1 MSLFTH
7 FFAWG
12 HDRMTLR
19 KMERMFQTRPDPYD
33 YATSSYEQAR
43 LKSMADAVSDRRYGS
58 ALEIGCGEGF
68 FTETLAAVADDVIAL
83 DIAATPLGRARARL
97 AALSDRIAFV
107 EANIREWL
115 PPVGRT
121 FDLIVAS
128 DILYYLGERNDG
140 VRLFHE
146 TEFRSLLARVT
157 GWLAPATAGR
167 PGGRM
172 LLSHG
177 YVGDT
182 ERGVRQAYRTRFE
195 TLGLSLERE
204 WDVGGGT
211 DRGGTACLMSLLRKG
226 PA

>member
-1 MSLFTH
+1 MSLFTRL
-7 FFAWG
+7 FAWG

-43 LKSMADAVSDRRYGS
+43 LKSMADAVSDRRYGR

-68 FTETLAAVADDVIAL
+68 FTETLALVADEVTAL

-97 AALSDRIAFV
+97 AALSGRITFV
-107 EANIREWL
+107 EANIRDWL
-115 PPVGRT
+115 PPAGRA

-128 DILYYLGERNDG
+128 DVLYYLGERNDG
-140 VRLFHE
+140 GRLFHE
-146 TEFRSLLARVT
+146 TEFRDFLVRVT
-157 GWLAPATAGR
+157 GWLAA
-167 PGGRM
+167 GGRM

-177 YVGDT
+177 YVGPA
-182 ERGVRQAYRTRFE
+182 ERGVRQGYRERLE
-195 TLGLSLERE
+195 RLGLSLERE

-211 DRGGTACLMSLLRKG
+211 DRGGTACLMSLLVK
-226 PA
+226 